1 MRRVLSIFAIII
13 LMSSCNDE
21 GTATDRKLDSLQLEL
36 DTLGQKIDTTL
47 DKAWDSTKVKAKI
60 LKEKVK
66 DKLEDI
72 NDSNS
77 KDSIK

>member
-1 MRRVLSIFAIII
+1 
-13 LMSSCNDE
+13 MSSCNDE

-66 DKLEDI
+66 DKLVDI

>member
-1 MRRVLSIFAIII
+1 
-13 LMSSCNDE
+13 MSSCNDE
-21 GTATDRKLDSLQLEL
+21 GTAADRKLDSLQLEL

-60 LKEKVK
+60 LKEKIK
-66 DKLEDI
+66 DRLEE
-72 NDSNS
+72 N